1 MRKIIKN
8 NNYQIIAAVMLFLI
22 FGITLFT
29 QKDPE
34 NKYIEYENYLLSLY
48 QTIPN
53 YTKKELDDIP
63 KPEHPHLAGFQN
75 TFMTIDPFE
84 KRVPIERLHASFR
97 NIKNM
102 PTRTRNIQWNNVP
115 SLMGGRTRTAMF
127 DPNDPNYKKVWAGSV
142 TGGLWYNNDITD
154 DNSNWQPVSD
164 LWDNISIS
172 KIVYDPNNPMIFYV
186 GTGEANTALITY
198 RESSSR
204 GIGIW
209 KTEDAGITWQL
220 LPSTD
225 LFEYIVDIEI
235 KNENGESVVY
245 AAVAS
250 GEYYGT
256 HESLPSDGLFR
267 SADYGESWEQ
277 VLPNIIGSDVPYT
290 PSDIEITS
298 NGKIFIGTMKNLNG
312 DGGATILYSDTG
324 NLGSWN
330 VYNDYIDIIESNNSH
345 PIPGRIRLGSS
356 LSNGNIIY
364 AIIGSGYLNGNN
376 FNLSHGNYILK
387 STNSGSSWNEISLPT
402 EEGSDWASLAWH
414 ALGISVHPNNPNII
428 FCGGLELYRLNGNNW
443 TKLSDW
449 SLMYE
454 DGGSQYVHADI
465 HDVIFRPSYNDEFLV
480 VTDGGVFY
488 SDNVNDNTP
497 LFKQQNNYYTTLQFY
512 TCDIHP
518 TITNYFIGGL
528 QDNGTL
534 YAFNSPIDLNNMVS
548 GGDGAYCFFDDD
560 EPLTITSTYYN
571 RYYFFASNLG
581 GGTYEYLDG
590 NSGVF
595 INPADYDSENNILYA
610 NATRFN
616 GNLANQIIKISNT
629 DDNPLLE
636 NINLNTNTNVYFSHV
651 KLGPNNNLYLGA
663 QSGKIYNV
671 NNINSSPNATEI
683 TGNTMPLG
691 NVSSIDFY
699 GQGDTIA
706 VTFSNYGIPS
716 VWVTENSG
724 SSWIN
729 SESNL
734 PDMPIRWIV
743 LHPNNPNHALIATEL
758 GVWETSTLLDDEVVW
773 SQSSNGM
780 PNVRVDMLQ
789 MRDSDNMVLAA
800 SHGKSLFYGIF
811 NIGEN
816 LLGDINDDGGINIQD
831 VLLMVELIINNDYDM
846 NGDMDNNEALNIF
859 DVILIIN
866 IILD

>member
-1 MRKIIKN
+1 MKN
-8 NNYQIIAAVMLFLI
+8 NNYKIISAAVLFLI
-22 FGITLFT
+22 FGIIFFT
-29 QKDPE
+29 QKKTE
-34 NKYIEYENYLLSLY
+34 NKYLDYENYLLSLY

-53 YTKKELDDIP
+53 YTKKELDNIP

-115 SLMGGRTRTAMF
+115 SLMGGRTRTVMF
-127 DPNDPNYKKVWAGSV
+127 DPNDSNYEKIWAGSV
-142 TGGLWYNNDITD
+142 TGGLWYNNNMTD
-154 DNSNWQPVSD
+154 ENSNWIPVSD

-198 RESSSR
+198 RESSSK

-220 LPSTD
+220 LPSTN

-235 KNENGESVVY
+235 KNENGQSVVY

-267 SADYGESWEQ
+267 SIDHGESWEQ
-277 VLPNIIGSDVPYT
+277 VLPNIVGLDAPYT
-290 PSDIEITS
+290 PSDIKITS
-298 NGKIFIGTMKNLNG
+298 NGRIFVGTMKNLNG

-324 NLGSWN
+324 NIGSWN
-330 VYNDYIDIIESNNSH
+330 IYNDYINIIESDNSH
-345 PIPGRIRLGSS
+345 PIPGRVRLESAS
-356 LSNGNIIY
+356 SNGNIVY
-364 AIIGSGYLNGNN
+364 AIIGSGYLNSND

-387 STNSGSSWNEISLPT
+387 SVNAGLSWNEMPLPT
-402 EEGSDWASLAWH
+402 NEGSEWASLAWH

-428 FCGGLELYRLNGNNW
+428 FCGGLELYRFNENNW
-443 TKLSDW
+443 NKISDW

-465 HDVIFRPSYNDEFLV
+465 HDIVFRPDYDDEFVV

-488 SDNVNDNTP
+488 SNNINDNSP
-497 LFKQQNNYYTTLQFY
+497 LFTQINNYYTTLQFY

-528 QDNGTL
+528 QDNGTV
-534 YAFNSPIDLNNMVS
+534 YSFNSPIDLNNMIS

-571 RYYFFASNLG
+571 RYYFFSSNFG
-581 GGTYEYLDG
+581 GGTYEYVNG

-610 NATRFN
+610 NATLFN
-616 GNLANQIIKISNT
+616 GTNANRIIKISNT
-629 DDNPLLE
+629 HEIPILE
-636 NINLNTNTNVYFSHV
+636 NIDLNTNTGVYFSHV
-651 KLGPNNNLYLGA
+651 KLGADDNLYLGT
-663 QSGKIYNV
+663 QSGKIYIV
-671 NNINSSPNATEI
+671 NNLSSNPNATEI
-683 TGNTMPLG
+683 TGSNMPIG
-691 NVSSIDFY
+691 NISSIDFF
-699 GQGDTIA
+699 GIGDTIS
-706 VTFSNYGIPS
+706 VTFSNYGVPS
-716 VWVTENSG
+716 VWITENAG
-724 SSWIN
+724 SDWQ
-729 SESNL
+729 EVEGNL

-743 LHPNNPNHALIATEL
+743 LHPDNPNHALIATEI
-758 GVWETSTLLDDEVVW
+758 GVWETSTLLNNGVVW

-789 MRDSDNMVLAA
+789 IRNSDNMVLAA
-800 SHGKSLFYGIF
+800 SHGKSLFYGQF
-811 NIGEN
+811 NIEEN
-816 LLGDINDDGGINIQD
+816 LLGDINYDGSINIQD
-831 VLLMVELIINNDYDM
+831 IILIIGLIINNQYDI
-846 NGDMDNNEALNIF
+846 NADINNDNELNIL
-859 DVILIIN
+859 DILIIIN